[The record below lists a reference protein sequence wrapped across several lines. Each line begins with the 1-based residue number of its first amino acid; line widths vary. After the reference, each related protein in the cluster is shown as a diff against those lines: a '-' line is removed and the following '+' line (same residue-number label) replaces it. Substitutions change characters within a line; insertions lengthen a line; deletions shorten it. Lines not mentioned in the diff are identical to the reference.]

1 MFDKNEVISRSMK
14 NRLRTRSDWS
24 DDRVELMLRLFLPD
38 TRNLYGS
45 MEETDFRNFLIGL

>member
-1 MFDKNEVISRSMK
+1 MK
-14 NRLRTRSDWS
+14 NRLKTWSDWS

-45 MEETDFRNFLIGL
+45 MEETDFRNFLICN